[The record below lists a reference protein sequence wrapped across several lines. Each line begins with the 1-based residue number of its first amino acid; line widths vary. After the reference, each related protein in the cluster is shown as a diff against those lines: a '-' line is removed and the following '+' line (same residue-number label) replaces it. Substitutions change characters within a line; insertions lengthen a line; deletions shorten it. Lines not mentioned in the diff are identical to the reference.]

1 MVRKIIQYFSQCA
14 IVFKTISN
22 TNNISEWKSK
32 GLSDEVI
39 KHPDNTLAS
48 TPGYDSKI
56 RYLVFNGG
64 SLKQDEVTYSHEL

>member
-1 MVRKIIQYFSQCA
+1 M
-14 IVFKTISN
+14 
-22 TNNISEWKSK
+22 
-32 GLSDEVI
+32 SDEVI

-64 SLKQDEVTYSHEL
+64 SLKEDEVTYSHEL

>member
-1 MVRKIIQYFSQCA
+1 MSYF
-14 IVFKTISN
+14 IG
-22 TNNISEWKSK
+22 KSYFEEDGVQNYL